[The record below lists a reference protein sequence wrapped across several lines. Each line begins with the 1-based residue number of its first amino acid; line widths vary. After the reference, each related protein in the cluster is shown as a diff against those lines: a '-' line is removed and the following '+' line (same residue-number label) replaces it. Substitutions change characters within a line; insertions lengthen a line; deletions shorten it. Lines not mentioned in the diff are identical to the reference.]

1 MGESTK
7 SPISAAKY
15 YGILGISKSASLPDI
30 CKAYKHLVKKWHP
43 DRNTSNQAEAVDKF
57 RSINEAYRVLS
68 KKKRDEENL
77 LKSDAIKTPRKSSDE
92 DELQISSPTL
102 LSRTTSRI
110 SPTVDFYTSM
120 PCFSMSG
127 ASTPTTPGTP
137 ISDQTPNLFKVASKR
152 NTAPIIFSQSTSR
165 RKPQPIEKKLEC
177 TLEELCH
184 GCVKKVMITRDVIA
198 TTGII
203 VKEEE
208 VVTIKVRP
216 GWKRGTKITFEGK
229 GDERPGTL
237 PADIVFSID
246 EKTHPLFKREGDDLV
261 LGVEVPLV
269 QALTGC
275 IITVPLLGGDEM
287 TMSFDQ
293 VIYPG
298 FEKIIP
304 GQGMPKPK
312 EDSRRGDLILQFL
325 VGFPLDLSQEQ
336 RFQVVSILEDCS

>member
-15 YGILGISKSASLPDI
+15 YGILGISKSASLTDI

-57 RSINEAYRVLS
+57 RSINEAYKVLS

-77 LKSDAIKTPRKSSDE
+77 LKSDVAKTPRKSSDE

-110 SPTVDFYTSM
+110 SPTVDFYTFI

-152 NTAPIIFSQSTSR
+152 NTTPPIIFSQSTSR
-165 RKPQPIEKKLEC
+165 RKPQPIEKNLEC

-184 GCVKKVMITRDVIA
+184 GCVKKVIITRDVIA
-198 TTGII
+198 TTGLI
-203 VKEEE
+203 VKEDE

-269 QALTGC
+269 QALTG
-275 IITVPLLGGDEM
+275 
-287 TMSFDQ
+287 
-293 VIYPG
+293 

-312 EDSRRGDLILQFL
+312 EDTRRGDLVLQFL
-325 VGFPLDLSQEQ
+325 VEFPLDLSREQ

>member
-7 SPISAAKY
+7 SPSSASKY
-15 YGILGISKSASLPDI
+15 YGILEIPKSASLKDI

-43 DRNTSNQAEAVDKF
+43 DRNKSNQAEAVDKF

-68 KKKRDEENL
+68 KKKREEADL
-77 LKSDAIKTPRKSSDE
+77 FKSDAAKTPKKNSRDEEE

-120 PCFSMSG
+120 PACFTMSG
-127 ASTPTTPGTP
+127 TNTPTTPGTP
-137 ISDQTPNLFKVASKR
+137 VSDQPPNYLSKVASK
-152 NTAPIIFSQSTSR
+152 PIIFSQSTSR

-177 TLEELCH
+177 TLEELCN
-184 GCVKKVMITRDVIA
+184 GCVKKVIITRDVVA
-198 TTGII
+198 TTGLI

-208 VVTIKVRP
+208 VVTIMVKP

-229 GDERPGTL
+229 GDERAG
-237 PADIVFSID
+237 DIIFSID
-246 EKTHPLFKREGDDLV
+246 EKTHPLYKREGDDLL

-275 IITVPLLGGDEM
+275 TITVPLLAGDEVM
-287 TMSFDQ
+287 TMSFDDE
-293 VIYPG
+293 IIHPG

-312 EDSRRGDLILQFL
+312 QESTNRGDLVLQFL
-325 VGFPLDLSQEQ
+325 IQFPLELSEEQ
-336 RFQVVSILEDCS
+336 KSEAVSILENHS

>member
-7 SPISAAKY
+7 SPMSASKY
-15 YGILGISKSASLPDI
+15 YGILGISKSASLTDI

-43 DRNTSNQAEAVDKF
+43 DRNRSNQAEAVDKF

-68 KKKRDEENL
+68 MKKKEEVDL
-77 LKSDAIKTPRKSSDE
+77 LKSEED
-92 DELQISSPTL
+92 DELEISSPTL

-110 SPTVDFYTSM
+110 NPTIDFYTSM

-137 ISDQTPNLFKVASKR
+137 VSDQPPNLSKLASK
-152 NTAPIIFSQSTSR
+152 PIIFSQSTSW

-177 TLEELCH
+177 TLEELCN
-184 GCVKKVMITRDVIA
+184 GCVKKVMITRDVVAI
-198 TTGII
+198 TGLI

-208 VVTIKVRP
+208 VVTIKVKP

-229 GDERPGTL
+229 GDERAGTL
-237 PADIVFSID
+237 GADIIFSID

-275 IITVPLLGGDEM
+275 TITVPLLGGDEM
-287 TMSFDQ
+287 TMSFDDE
-293 VIYPG
+293 IIHPG
-298 FEKIIP
+298 YEKIIP
-304 GQGMPKPK
+304 DQGMPKPK
-312 EDSRRGDLILQFL
+312 EEGRRGDLVLEFL
-325 VGFPLDLSQEQ
+325 VKFPLHLSEEQ
-336 RFQVVSILEDCS
+336 RLKVVSILEHHCSSSS

>member
-43 DRNTSNQAEAVDKF
+43 DRNTSNQTEAVDKF

-77 LKSDAIKTPRKSSDE
+77 LKSDVAKTPRQSSDE

-152 NTAPIIFSQSTSR
+152 NTTPIIFSQSTSR

-184 GCVKKVMITRDVIA
+184 GCVKKVMITRDFIA
-198 TTGII
+198 TTGLI

-216 GWKRGTKITFEGK
+216 GWKRGTKITFEVK

-298 FEKIIP
+298 FQKIIP

-325 VGFPLDLSQEQ
+325 VEFPLDLSQEQ